1 MKAKTIKAV
10 IMAGVV
16 SAMVIPTV
24 VKGRPLGV
32 PVRVPTIYPPPIDAF
47 RRMRPRPPCWM
58 AWWEANRDPYLKV
71 IPQDTH
77 SEEMQSASSSEGGVQ
92 KPDQEALKKKYRK
105 QAMEALQEA
114 LKSKSRRVRGSA
126 ALALG
131 QIGAT
136 ETLDLLSELAK
147 KDKRVQVRQ
156 AAIIAIGLLDI
167 PKGEEILSGI
177 ASRPLPKSRNN
188 YSGKPSDRQAALMAL
203 GLMSRLSPATTA
215 GLQKTGRRSLVM
227 SPTMAWALTRPLDP
241 VDPAAP
247 NLHRG
252 VVGLSLKHKLSEE
265 TGMSARDPVD
275 PSAPSRYHG
284 GKSRSY
290 LKRRLADASI
300 LTASAFSCRAMSGR
314 EDPANSKLF
323 KYALA
328 KTNVPWIASDAILSL
343 GREGNARYAANLS
356 AVLLAMPRGKSLP
369 AYKMLQDQDDRLM
382 YLWKVRKSKIVRRD
396 IREYNARCPGVMSRH
411 IRNYNAHHSET
422 ARRNIHKYN
431 GRPAPPT
438 RYSGSLPGGKKV
450 QPDHKKA
457 MPGYS
462 AAWRGYEKA
471 FRKAIVGSI
480 VTKKKGRRSW
490 NRPVDSYLQLHYSGK
505 NYDAA
510 GHQDLLLCG
519 RCTRCV
525 IYDYTWLGLGDGM
538 KKVRKLMY
546 RINLG
551 VEPILQAD
559 IRASAAIALGRIDSP
574 VSRSAL
580 RKVLAEKKDYDDEYD
595 CSDIYK
601 SMAIMSLGQLGD
613 TRALPAL
620 VELLRPTAP
629 RGVLI
634 SKGKLRSPL
643 RGFAALAL
651 GLYARPIETPSS
663 EGVVNRKGYDKI
675 ALLLAKIL
683 VDVKEK
689 QDFRAACALALGLSG
704 RTENL
709 KYLQSAG
716 KKIGKRDDILIGY
729 VMLARGMLGDKTILK
744 PAEKFLTMSNNR
756 TDRNGVLGR
765 RAAVLGLGLTKSRE
779 AIPVLANCWSLGYH
793 VNRETALAMS
803 LCQGFGATERLVKA
817 MTEAPKPKARALAA
831 RCLGQLYSRERPS
844 RLARLSNDS
853 NYRMRTPR
861 LMFYREM
868 ANEFLYTYLL
878 APLAN
883 EWKTIGA
890 D

>member
-16 SAMVIPTV
+16 SAMVFQIPTV
-24 VKGRPLGV
+24 VKGGPLTV
-32 PVRVPTIYPPPIDAF
+32 PVGAPTIYPPPIDAF
-47 RRMRPRPPCWM
+47 RRMRPRPPCWT

-77 SEEMQSASSSEGGVQ
+77 SDDMQSASSSEEIGR

-105 QAMEALQEA
+105 QAMEVLLAA
-114 LKSKSRRVRGSA
+114 LKSKSQRVRGSA

-136 ETLDLLSELAK
+136 ETLDLLSKLAE

-167 PKGEEILSGI
+167 PKGEEILSDI
-177 ASRPLPKSRNN
+177 AFQPLPKSKNN
-188 YSGKPSDRQAALMAL
+188 YSGKPSNRQAALMAL

-215 GLQKTGRRSLVM
+215 GLQKVGRRSLVM
-227 SPTMAWALTRPLDP
+227 SSIMAWALTRPLDP
-241 VDPAAP
+241 VDPVAP
-247 NLHRG
+247 RLYRRRS
-252 VVGLSLKHKLSEE
+252 VGKNSQKHKL
-265 TGMSARDPVD
+265 AQ
-275 PSAPSRYHG
+275 
-284 GKSRSY
+284 
-290 LKRRLADASI
+290 ASGI
-300 LTASAFSCRAMSGR
+300 AASAFSCRAMSGR
-314 EDPANSKLF
+314 EDPVNSKLF
-323 KYALA
+323 KYVLA

-343 GREGNARYAANLS
+343 GREGSAKYAANLS
-356 AVLLAMPRGKSLP
+356 AVLLATPRGKSLP

-382 YLWKVRKSKIVRRD
+382 HLWKVRKSKIVCQD
-396 IREYNARCPGVMSRH
+396 IREYKARFSEVIRQVTRNSNAR
-411 IRNYNAHHSET
+411 HSEA

-438 RYSGSLPGGKKV
+438 KYRGSLPGGKKV

-457 MPGYS
+457 LRPDYS
-462 AAWRGYEKA
+462 TALRGYEMV
-471 FRKAIVGSI
+471 FRKAIVESI
-480 VTKKKGRRSW
+480 VTKKKRRHSW

-505 NYDAA
+505 NYDAVN
-510 GHQDLLLCG
+510 HQDMQLCG
-519 RCTRCV
+519 RWCV
-525 IYDYTWLGLGDGM
+525 IHDFTWLGLRIRDKDKLKQPDV
-538 KKVRKLMY
+538 KKVGYTRARDLMY

-559 IRASAAIALGRIDSP
+559 LRASAAIALGRIDSP
-574 VSRSAL
+574 ASRSAL

-595 CSDIYK
+595 CSDAYK

-634 SKGKLRSPL
+634 SKDKLRSPL

-651 GLYARPIETPSS
+651 GLYARPIKTPQSQ
-663 EGVVNRKGYDKI
+663 GVVNRKGYDKI

-683 VDVKEK
+683 TDVKEK
-689 QDFRAACALALGLSG
+689 QDLRAACALALGLSG

-709 KYLQSAG
+709 KYLQAAG

-744 PAEKFLTMSNNR
+744 PAEKFLAMSNNR
-756 TDRNGVLGR
+756 TDKNGILGR
-765 RAAVLGLGLTKSRE
+765 RAAVLGLGLTGSRE
-779 AIPVLANCWSLGYH
+779 TLPVLENCWDLGHH
-793 VNRETALAMS
+793 VYRETALAMS

-817 MTEAPKPKARALAA
+817 MKEAPKPKARALAA

-844 RLARLSNDS
+844 RLARMSNGS

-861 LMFYREM
+861 LMFYQEI

-878 APLAN
+878 APSAD